1 MNIISIKLTLITYA
15 ALIVNIIYVW
25 LYPDKVGIITIS
37 NICIFAALEL
47 VIAFYEFFAS
57 LNRKLAFYIM
67 APIFIGVFVSVVK
80 PQLSMSVFYAYLAVI
95 AHRFY
100 DAFLLRDNKE
110 YNDNP
115 RMGGLAVFYYLL
127 CLFIVVV
134 FASYIPEFG
143 LTNTFLN
150 DSGYLNIVSNI
161 GSDLVKDPKLTFCMM
176 VLYFSGHLIYEA
188 KSLKEA
194 YKGL

>member
-1 MNIISIKLTLITYA
+1 MNIISIKLALITYA
-15 ALIVNIIYVW
+15 ALIVNIVYVW

-150 DSGYLNIVSNI
+150 DSGYINLVSNI
-161 GSDLVKDPKLTFCMM
+161 GSDLIKDPRLTFCMM